1 MKDTKRS
8 KDFERLM
15 VEAVQ
20 GGYAFFAWNSV
31 AGVVEKCG
39 LKIKAYRKD
48 YNEIELELAPG
59 EEEKLGKVVSGNRIL
74 NIYVPEISVSFS
86 SELKTITSDK
96 KVKLYIPSDFT
107 FYERRKHER
116 VQPAKTCYVSFE
128 LNKHM
133 VKKAVYDFSLGG
145 LAFILPKSDK
155 MIISKGKE
163 FDTFVLE
170 IALRKIKVKAVCVN
184 SFTIDRFKHENL
196 PYGGYKV
203 AFRFT
208 EISQEDRKFLMEFIT
223 TEMLVQQA
231 QKKAN

>member
-1 MKDTKRS
+1 MKDLKRS
-8 KDFERLM
+8 KDFDRLM

-20 GGYAFFAWNSV
+20 GGYSFFAWNSV
-31 AGVVEKCG
+31 GGVVEKCG

-48 YNEIELELAPG
+48 YNEIELEMIPG
-59 EEEKLGKVVSGNRIL
+59 EEEKLGKVISGNRIL

-86 SELKTITSDK
+86 SELKTVSADK
-96 KVKLYIPSDFT
+96 KVKLYIPSDFS

-128 LNKHM
+128 LNKQM
-133 VKKAVYDFSLGG
+133 VRKPIYDFSLGG
-145 LAFILPKSDK
+145 IAFILPKSDK
-155 MIISKGKE
+155 MIVSKGKT
-163 FDTFVLE
+163 FDTFVIE
-170 IALRKIKVKAVCVN
+170 IAFKKIKVKAVCVN

-208 EISQEDRKFLMEFIT
+208 EISPEDRKFLMDFVT
-223 TEMLVQQA
+223 TEMIAQQVK
-231 QKKAN
+231 KKAN

>member
-1 MKDTKRS
+1 MKDLKRS
-8 KDFERLM
+8 KDFDRLM

-20 GGYAFFAWNSV
+20 GGYSFFAWNSV
-31 AGVVEKCG
+31 GGVVEKCG

-48 YNEIELELAPG
+48 YNEIELEMIHG

-86 SELKTITSDK
+86 SELKTVTSDK
-96 KVKLYIPSDFT
+96 KVKLYIPGDFS

-133 VKKAVYDFSLGG
+133 VRKPIYDFSIGG
-145 LAFILPKSDK
+145 IAFILPKSDK
-155 MIISKGKE
+155 MIVSKGKA
-163 FDTFVLE
+163 FDTFVIE
-170 IALRKIKVKAVCVN
+170 IAFKKIKVKAVCVN

-208 EISQEDRKFLMEFIT
+208 EISPEDRKFLMDFVT
-223 TEMLVQQA
+223 TEMIAQQVK
-231 QKKAN
+231 KKAN